1 VRIING
7 QITGAA
13 SEIGGNNQTPILNSP
28 PVRRISGKRK
38 AAVREEQQ
46 LQLHG
51 RKKLLEEDK
60 DEDQERE
67 RDISHTVRSRKPV
80 QASDS
85 RVKSP
90 VERDG
95 EIRATTSVSVSVSV
109 STAAVVGVAETKIV
123 KTNLSNAKSN
133 PRTSLRGGARE
144 EVRDSAPVIT
154 NTTTGHKS
162 ESRLV
167 KAPPVRLSAAA
178 ASSHQ
183 LQSVRR
189 NAASSQEKE
198 KEKGAKSGP
207 SRVANTVH
215 SAPVIVTA
223 AKVASRDGVR
233 SATATRTKQP
243 VTSVE
248 HDKDVKR
255 LLAQHNEKL
264 KVQGSEENNLRRLLN
279 QHNKKLK
286 AAEEPDDELVAM
298 LKQHNKK
305 VIDSKST
312 FEPRKGSVSAIRA
325 WEKVH
330 GKSYY
335 SLSTEERRQVNEELC
350 KK

>member
-1 VRIING
+1 MRIING

-90 VERDG
+90 VERDR
-95 EIRATTSVSVSVSV
+95 EMRATTSVSAS
-109 STAAVVGVAETKIV
+109 AAVGVGVAETKIM
-123 KTNLSNAKSN
+123 KTNLTNTKSN
-133 PRTSLRGGARE
+133 RGTSLRGGARE
-144 EVRDSAPVIT
+144 EVRDSAPAIT
-154 NTTTGHKS
+154 TTTTTTGHKS
-162 ESRLV
+162 DSRLV

-183 LQSVRR
+183 PQSVRR
-189 NAASSQEKE
+189 NAASGQDKEKE

-243 VTSVE
+243 STSVE